1 LACLKLYKRADIKKP
16 GFARGAKVMES
27 GNFKGNN
34 LADLNL
40 VTKVAENK
48 KVLLV
53 QHLFKCKKQIL
64 NV

>member
-1 LACLKLYKRADIKKP
+1 
-16 GFARGAKVMES
+16 MES